1 MERGEIKMKW
11 KTWYYAISA
20 VNGRNIKL
28 LLRQKQF
35 LVAPFLMPVVVM
47 ILTALIMGAGG
58 DDWPVGLVNES
69 DSVESQEFIETLES
83 THSNIT
89 PYFSIREMEYG
100 QASNAVKAGR
110 LQMLIRIP
118 DDFQQNQTV
127 YTETFNINTDMMK
140 NVRLRLEHAVLNQ
153 LEEKNELQ
161 AAPELITVKEE
172 DVWRESF
179 IAGST
184 VLLALMFTA
193 TITAANLFA
202 FDIENRT
209 QKEMSLTPLNN
220 LLGGVGIILTSVFMA
235 FISGM
240 FTMLVGMIA
249 FRLEPE
255 NLWTIFIGIIP
266 ALITCAILGIM
277 IAHLLKRYRVIQ
289 PIIIVTFMATFFG
302 AGGYSSVA
310 GLPPIAR
317 SFSEI
322 WAFSYIFEWFNPVL
336 HNFSSGLD
344 ATQYIA
350 LLAATLVFMTILP
363 IIYKRELFAKNS
375 GGQ

>member
-1 MERGEIKMKW
+1 MKW
-11 KTWYYAISA
+11 KTGYYAIAA
-20 VNGRNIKL
+20 VNRRNRKIL
-28 LLRQKQF
+28 FRQKQF

-69 DSVESQEFIETLES
+69 DSVESQDFVETLENA
-83 THSNIT
+83 HSNIT
-89 PYFSIREMEYG
+89 PYFSIREMGYE
-100 QASNAVKAGR
+100 QASDAVKAGR

-118 DDFQQNQTV
+118 DDFPQSQTV
-127 YTETFNINTDMMK
+127 YTETFNINSDMMK
-140 NVRLRLEHAVLNQ
+140 NVRLRLEHTVLDQ
-153 LEEKNELQ
+153 LEEHNELQ
-161 AAPELITVKEE
+161 ATSELITEKEN

-240 FTMLVGMIA
+240 FTMLVGMFA

-255 NLWTIFIGIIP
+255 NLWTMFIGMIPVLII
-266 ALITCAILGIM
+266 CAILGII
-277 IAHLLKRYRVIQ
+277 IAHFLKRYRVFQ
-289 PIIIVTFMATFFG
+289 PIVIVTFMATFFG

-317 SFSEI
+317 AFSDI
-322 WAFSYIFEWFNPVL
+322 WAFSYIFEWFNPIL
-336 HNFSSGLD
+336 HNFSSGLEI
-344 ATQYIA
+344 TQYIA
-350 LLAATLVFMTILP
+350 LIIAAFIFMAILP
-363 IIYKRELFAKNS
+363 IIYKRELLTKNS

>member
-1 MERGEIKMKW
+1 MKW
-11 KTWYYAISA
+11 KTWFYAISA
-20 VNGRNIKL
+20 VNRRNIKL

-69 DSVESQEFIETLES
+69 DSVESKDFIETLE
-83 THSNIT
+83 TVHSNIT
-89 PYFSIREMEYG
+89 PYFSIREMEHE
-100 QASNAVKAGR
+100 QASDAVKEGR

-118 DDFQQNQTV
+118 DDFEQSQTV

-140 NVRLRLEHAVLNQ
+140 NVRLRLEHTILKQ
-153 LEEKNELQ
+153 LEKNDVLH
-161 AAPELITVKEE
+161 AAPELVLEKKE

-179 IAGST
+179 IAGSS
-184 VLLALMFTA
+184 VLLALMFSA

-209 QKEMSLTPLNN
+209 EKEISLTPLSNIYS
-220 LLGGVGIILTSVFMA
+220 GIGIIITSVLLA
-235 FISGM
+235 FVSAIS
-240 FTMLVGMIA
+240 TLLVGMFA

-255 NLWTIFIGIIP
+255 NLLMIFIGIIP
-266 ALITCAILGIM
+266 VLITCAIIGII
-277 IAHLLKRYRVIQ
+277 IAHFLRRYRIIQ

-322 WAFSYIFEWFNPVL
+322 WAFSYVFEWFNPIL
-336 HNFSSGLD
+336 HNFSGGLD
-344 ATQYIA
+344 VVQYVFLIVAAFIFIA
-350 LLAATLVFMTILP
+350 ILP
-363 IIYKRELFAKNS
+363 IVYKRELLVKNS

>member
-1 MERGEIKMKW
+1 MKW
-11 KTWYYAISA
+11 KTRYYAIAA
-20 VNGRNIKL
+20 VNRRNMKI

-58 DDWPVGLVNES
+58 DDWPVALVNASEN
-69 DSVESQEFIETLES
+69 VESQEFVETLES

-89 PYFSIREMEYG
+89 PYFSIREMEYE
-100 QASNAVKAGR
+100 QANEAVKEGR

-118 DDFQQNQTV
+118 DDFQQSQTV
-127 YTETFNINTDMMK
+127 YTETFNINSDMMK
-140 NVRLRLEHAVLNQ
+140 NVRLRLEHATLDQ
-153 LEEKNELQ
+153 LEEHNELQ
-161 AAPELITVKEE
+161 VSPELITIEEE

-235 FISGM
+235 FISGI
-240 FTMLVGMIA
+240 FTMLVGMFA
-249 FRLEPE
+249 FGLEPK
-255 NLWTIFIGIIP
+255 NLWTIMIGMIP
-266 ALITCAILGIM
+266 ALIICAILGII
-277 IAHLLKRYRVIQ
+277 IAHFLKKYRVFQ
-289 PIIIVTFMATFFG
+289 PIVIVTFMATFFG
-302 AGGYSSVA
+302 TGGYSSVA
-310 GLPPIAR
+310 GLPPAAR
-317 SFSEI
+317 SFSEM
-322 WAFSYIFEWFNPVL
+322 WAFSYIFEWFNPIL

-344 ATQYIA
+344 VTQYVALIIA
-350 LLAATLVFMTILP
+350 ALIFMAILLIV
-363 IIYKRELFAKNS
+363 YKRELLAKSS

>member
-1 MERGEIKMKW
+1 MKW
-11 KTWYYAISA
+11 KTWYYAIAA
-20 VNGRNIKL
+20 VNRKNMKI
-28 LLRQKQF
+28 LLRQRQF

-69 DSVESQEFIETLES
+69 ESVESQEFVETLES

-89 PYFSIREMEYG
+89 PYFSIREMEYE
-100 QASNAVKAGR
+100 QASDAVKEGR

-118 DDFQQNQTV
+118 DDFQQAQTV

-153 LEEKNELQ
+153 LEEKAELQ
-161 AAPELITVKEE
+161 VSPELITVKEE

-193 TITAANLFA
+193 TIIAANLFA

-240 FTMLVGMIA
+240 FAMLVGMVA

-255 NLWTIFIGIIP
+255 NLWIIFIGMIP
-266 ALITCAILGIM
+266 ALIICAILGI
-277 IAHLLKRYRVIQ
+277 ILAHLLKKYRVIQ

-317 SFSEI
+317 AFSEI
-322 WAFSYIFEWFNPVL
+322 WAFSYIFEWFNPIL
-336 HNFSSGLD
+336 HNFNNGLA

-350 LLAATLVFMTILP
+350 LIVATLVFIAILP
-363 IIYKRELFAKNS
+363 IIYKRELLAKNS

>member
-1 MERGEIKMKW
+1 MKW
-11 KTWYYAISA
+11 TTGYYAISA
-20 VNGRNIKL
+20 VNRRNIKL

-69 DSVESQEFIETLES
+69 NTMESQEFVETLKK

-89 PYFSIREMEYG
+89 PYFSIKEMEYE
-100 QASNAVKAGR
+100 QASDAVKKGR

-118 DDFQQNQTV
+118 NDFQQSQTV

-140 NVRLRLEHAVLNQ
+140 NVRLRLEHAVLDQ
-153 LEEKNELQ
+153 LEKNNELQ
-161 AAPELITVKEE
+161 ASQKLITVKEE

-220 LLGGVGIILTSVFMA
+220 LFGGIGIILTSIFMA
-235 FISGM
+235 CISGM
-240 FTMLVGMIA
+240 FSLLVGMLA
-249 FRLEPE
+249 FRLEAA
-255 NLWTIFIGIIP
+255 NLWTIFIGMIP
-266 ALITCAILGIM
+266 ALIICAILGM
-277 IAHLLKRYRVIQ
+277 LIAHVLKRYRVIQ

-317 SFSEI
+317 SFSEVWI
-322 WAFSYIFEWFNPVL
+322 FSYIFEWFNPIL
-336 HNFSSGLD
+336 HNFNSGLSI
-344 ATQYIA
+344 TQYLALIVATFFFIA
-350 LLAATLVFMTILP
+350 ILP
-363 IIYKRELFAKNS
+363 IIYKRERLAKNS